1 LSDLAVRKYG
11 EGMTAPAWAN
21 PPSTPK
27 VKKTVTLDADLVAAV
42 GDGNLSAE
50 VNEALSE
57 RVHRLQRARALRT
70 YLDQYA
76 AAEGAPDEARVE
88 EFMRLLGG
96 PSGA

>member
-1 LSDLAVRKYG
+1 
-11 EGMTAPAWAN
+11 MTVAARAN

-42 GDGNLSAE
+42 GDGNLSSE

-57 RVHRLQRARALRT
+57 RVHRLQRARSLRT

-76 AAEGAPDEARVE
+76 TAEGPLDEARVQQ
-88 EFMRLLGG
+88 FMQLLGG